1 MVRQKN
7 IPNQNLAAS
16 APATPEM
23 GVNNCHTC
31 QLAMNRPGEKRPS
44 IRCKECRNEHCNK
57 CAEVVVEFCEMVKT
71 MGKDFWTCKACESKT
86 SDMKAVLET
95 IKSIKEDQA
104 EQRAEREQVL
114 QSLKTVEAVVKRV
127 ERVEEVQEIQEQRIS
142 KNEDAIKKHSQK
154 REEGE
159 KRLKKLEDQVE
170 KIDQSP
176 FDMRQCN
183 AVAREVREMEK
194 REKNVVF
201 FNVAEPKE
209 GEEED
214 TKKEDLAK
222 IQSIFHELG
231 LEGIQPIE
239 ARRIG
244 KTGKYPRKILVTL
257 GSREECEKTVKK
269 SRDGPALTD
278 NIFLTRDRTF
288 NQRQEAKLFRIDKE
302 REGEEMAHS
311 ERGRGRGRGRPRGR
325 GNGGRGRGSRTAA
338 SESRKRRNSED
349 EVSKVDDDESKR
361 RRTEVQTS
369 GGAEGATSGGG
380 GAAAAEDGTPDI
392 QRVVRSV
399 SDRPGT
405 PRSVPDSEL
414 RAVGGVEQNF

>member
-1 MVRQKN
+1 
-7 IPNQNLAAS
+7 
-16 APATPEM
+16 
-23 GVNNCHTC
+23 
-31 QLAMNRPGEKRPS
+31 
-44 IRCKECRNEHCNK
+44 
-57 CAEVVVEFCEMVKT
+57 MVKT

-95 IKSIKEDQA
+95 IKLIKVDQA

-127 ERVEEVQEIQEQRIS
+127 EKVEEVQEIQEQRIS
-142 KNEDAIKKHSQK
+142 KNEDTIKKHSQK

-159 KRLKKLEDQVE
+159 RRLKKLEDQVE
-170 KIDQSP
+170 KIGQSP

-183 AVAREVREMEK
+183 AVAKEVREMEM
-194 REKNVVF
+194 REKNVVI
-201 FNVAEPKE
+201 FNVSEPKE

-214 TKKEDLAK
+214 TKKEDLSK

-257 GSREECEKTVKK
+257 GSREECEKIVKK
-269 SRDGPALTD
+269 SRDGPSLTD

-288 NQRQEAKLFRIDKE
+288 NQRQEAKLFRLDKE
-302 REGEEMAHS
+302 KEGEEMAPP

-325 GNGGRGRGSRTAA
+325 GNGGRGRGSRTEA

-349 EVSKVDDDESKR
+349 EGNNIDDDESKR
-361 RRTEVQTS
+361 RRTEMQEN
-369 GGAEGATSGGG
+369 GGAGGATVGG
-380 GAAAAEDGTPDI
+380 GAAVGSTPDI
-392 QRVVRSV
+392 PRVVWSV

-414 RAVGGVEQNF
+414 GAVGGVEGNF

>member
-1 MVRQKN
+1 MVRTKN
-7 IPNQNLAAS
+7 PNPNLAS
-16 APATPEM
+16 PTLATPDM
-23 GVNNCHTC
+23 GVNNCQTC
-31 QLAMNRPGEKRPS
+31 QLAMNRQGEKRPS
-44 IRCKECRNEHCNK
+44 IRCKECRNEHCNI
-57 CAEVVVEFCEMVKT
+57 CAEVLVGFCEMVKT

-95 IKSIKEDQA
+95 IKLIKVDQA

-127 ERVEEVQEIQEQRIS
+127 EKVEEVQEIQEQRIS
-142 KNEDAIKKHSQK
+142 KNEDTIKKHSQK

-159 KRLKKLEDQVE
+159 RRLKKLEDQVE
-170 KIDQSP
+170 KIGQSP

-183 AVAREVREMEK
+183 AVAKEVREMEM
-194 REKNVVF
+194 REKNVVI
-201 FNVAEPKE
+201 FNVSEPKE

-214 TKKEDLAK
+214 TKKEDLSK

-257 GSREECEKTVKK
+257 GSREECEKIVKK
-269 SRDGPALTD
+269 SRDGPSLTD

-288 NQRQEAKLFRIDKE
+288 NQRQEAKLFRLDKE
-302 REGEEMAHS
+302 KEGEEMAPP

-349 EVSKVDDDESKR
+349 EGNNIDDDESKR
-361 RRTEVQTS
+361 RRTEMQEN
-369 GGAEGATSGGG
+369 GGAGGATAGG
-380 GAAAAEDGTPDI
+380 GAAVGSTPDI
-392 QRVVRSV
+392 PRVVRSV
-399 SDRPGT
+399 TDRPGT

-414 RAVGGVEQNF
+414 GAVGGVEGNF